1 MNPNTAS
8 FVTREFMNITL
19 PSPPAETTVGNYFI
33 SNYPPFSC
41 WTPQEIPKFLHALSR
56 TPKPSP
62 MGLYVHLPFCRQ
74 RCHYCYFRVYPR
86 RNDEDVTLYI
96 DSVLKELSLY
106 RRYPAIENR
115 ALNSVYFGGGSPSY
129 LSLKQIGELLGGLQ
143 EQLSWETVEECTF
156 ECDPG
161 TTTPEKFQLLKQ
173 LGVTRLSLGF
183 QSLNDEVL
191 RRSGRETRVGDCL
204 RAFHQARE
212 AGFDEI
218 NIDLL
223 AGLPGETSDTWQRTI
238 NQVLELV
245 PDCVTIYQLEL
256 THNSAL
262 YASMQAGRD
271 VALPTW
277 NAKSN
282 WTATAFNMCEEA
294 GYVIGS
300 GYMAIRNPE
309 WWRFVYTVENF
320 WHGADLLALGETA
333 FGHIQGVHYQNADAF
348 DRYTRALA
356 ENHLPLRR
364 AFKLLPEHKL
374 RREVILHL
382 KTGQLDAAY
391 FRKKFGVELLDHFEP
406 QIEQLLEHGLAQ
418 VEGDQVRLTR
428 DALLRVDSLLS
439 IFYLPEHVG
448 VRYT

>member
-1 MNPNTAS
+1 MSTMMEP
-8 FVTREFMNITL
+8 R
-19 PSPPAETTVGNYFI
+19 PARTNVGNYFI

-41 WTPQEIPKFLHALSR
+41 WTPQEIPKLVHALSR
-56 TPKPSP
+56 TPKPAP
-62 MGLYVHLPFCRQ
+62 LGLYVHLPFCKQ

-86 RNDEDVTLYI
+86 RTEADVNLYI
-96 DSVLKELSLY
+96 NSVLKELSIY

-115 ALNSVYFGGGSPSY
+115 SLNSVYFGGGSPSY

-143 EQLSWETVEECTF
+143 EQLSWETVQECTF

-161 TTTPEKFQLLKQ
+161 TVTPEKFQLLKR

-183 QSLNDEVL
+183 QTLNNEVL
-191 RRSGRETRVGDCL
+191 RRSGRETRAGDCL

-223 AGLPGETSDTWQRTI
+223 AGLPGEIGLTWKRTV

-256 THNSAL
+256 THNSTL
-262 YASMQAGRD
+262 YACMQAGRD
-271 VALPTW
+271 IALPSWAT
-277 NAKSN
+277 KSD
-282 WTATAFNMCEEA
+282 WTDEAFKMCEEA

-300 GYMAIRNPE
+300 GYMAIRNPQ

-320 WHGADLLALGETA
+320 WHGADLLALGETS
-333 FGHIQGVHYQNADAF
+333 FGHIQGVHYQNADTF
-348 DRYTRALA
+348 DRYTTLLA
-356 ENHLPLRR
+356 QNHLPLRR
-364 AFKLLPEHKL
+364 ALKLSAEEKL
-374 RREVILHL
+374 RREVILLL
-382 KTGQLDAAY
+382 KTGALDAAY
-391 FRKKFGVELLDHFEP
+391 FRRKFGVELLDHFE
-406 QIEQLLEHGLAQ
+406 EQFAELLQNGHAEIT
-418 VEGDQVRLTR
+418 GDNIRLTR
-428 DALLRVDSLLS
+428 DALLRVDWFLPM
-439 IFYLPEHVG
+439 FYLPQHMG